1 MKMFKIIFDN
11 KKANRDLERAY
22 MHTEPTVDALD
33 EFTGVAV
40 RKDVY
45 LWLGTVERLYDQI
58 GDFLR
63 ECQYDKQAGYEID
76 LKNCVIHLS
85 GQRPLT
91 AEEAENYEK
100 GLFDV

>member
-1 MKMFKIIFDN
+1 
-11 KKANRDLERAY
+11 

-45 LWLGTVERLYDQI
+45 LWSGTVERLYDQI
-58 GDFLR
+58 GEFLR
-63 ECQYDKQAGYEID
+63 ECQYDKYAEYEID
-76 LKNCVIHLS
+76 LDNRVIHLS

-91 AEEAENYEK
+91 AEEADSFEK